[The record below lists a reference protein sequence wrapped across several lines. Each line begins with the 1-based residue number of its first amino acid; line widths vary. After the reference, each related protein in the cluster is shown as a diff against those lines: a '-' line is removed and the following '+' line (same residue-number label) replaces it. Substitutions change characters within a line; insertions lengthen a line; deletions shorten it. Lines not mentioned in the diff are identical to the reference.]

1 MRAARPILLA
11 VLLAACTGPG
21 FVDRVYIDTS
31 YTPRD
36 LNYVAGGGGNMRT
49 DIRGNPFGGDQQA
62 FEAAVTSAME
72 GAHAGP
78 HMRFVTSPAEP
89 AREPYRVRLVFN
101 GTGDRNSL
109 CGTLPPSAPP
119 AVSPQGEVRVLAAFC
134 RGPEAMTYLAASS
147 SGIRDAADPKFRGFI
162 RQVTFLL
169 LPARNPENFNGSCV
183 PELSC

>member
-11 VLLAACTGPG
+11 LLLAACAGPEV
-21 FVDRVYIDTS
+21 VDGVYIDTS

-49 DIRGNPFGGDQQA
+49 DIRGNPFGGDWQA

-78 HMRFVTSPAEP
+78 HLRFVASPAEP

-101 GTGDRNSL
+101 GAGDRNTL
-109 CGTLPPSAPP
+109 CGALPSSPPP

-147 SGIRDAADPKFRGFI
+147 AGIRDAADPRFREFI

-169 LPARNPENFNGSCV
+169 LPARNPENAKGSCV
-183 PELSC
+183 PDLSC